1 MGIKFKVIISAIII
15 VLLLAGLTVSYFL
28 FSDIESKETKEIKE
42 NCNVEV
48 ERFIGRKIFIIRPK
62 GQVEEEKKILY
73 FHGGAYMA
81 EMSSYHWEFI
91 EKLVLDTKMT
101 VIIPDYPLTPK
112 YTYKDV
118 FKMVKPLYKEIL
130 EQIKP
135 EDLILM
141 GDSAGGGLSLALL
154 EEMSEENYELPGK
167 TILISPWLDVRL
179 ENEKIDEVQ
188 KKDKELNKET
198 LKLAG
203 IAYAGGEENL
213 NNFLVSPIEGDISK
227 IKNLTIFTEEKK
239 AARTYYYDSKGN
251 KCKKADAVKVVKKG
265 TVLQKSTIRYFSDK
279 NDYFKSQKFIYDCKQ
294 FFLKEKL
301 GIDWSF
307 EMDQQNRELA
317 EKHIGK
323 NNPKEEYIRQNNN
336 LKGTIKDVCKAG
348 DYMFECE
355 KGETLKRFKEDY
367 NITSFVTSKY
377 EENKGKVNTFVKE
390 MQSIYKDRVK
400 NEVRKHNDINEDIN
414 FLQET
419 DYIFRPVQENII
431 STYENETQTR
441 EKPRVI
447 DFLKNKIY
455 HLLERIENLI
465 HLQDFLHIERK
476 NQIEIEENKR
486 THNLIIKDNDYYKK
500 QERQKDDIDLEL

>member
-1 MGIKFKVIISAIII
+1 MSGYLDSRKLTNVKGRINYVTDKKRQENI
-15 VLLLAGLTVSYFL
+15 VDYYNTTDDVFWKMLA
-28 FSDIESKETKEIKE
+28 KE
-42 NCNVEV
+42 NQERHREVKAGGKCCEARELIIGIPQNSSITAEEICKDFKKKYNVECTCAIHQNNKKGIINRHCHLIFS
-48 ERFIGRKIFIIRPK
+48 ER
-62 GQVEEEKKILY
+62 
-73 FHGGAYMA
+73 
-81 EMSSYHWEFI
+81 
-91 EKLVLDTKMT
+91 EKL
-101 VIIPDYPLTPK
+101 
-112 YTYKDV
+112 
-118 FKMVKPLYKEIL
+118 KEP
-130 EQIKP
+130 QI
-135 EDLILM
+135 
-141 GDSAGGGLSLALL
+141 
-154 EEMSEENYELPGK
+154 
-167 TILISPWLDVRL
+167 
-179 ENEKIDEVQ
+179 
-188 KKDKELNKET
+188 
-198 LKLAG
+198 
-203 IAYAGGEENL
+203 
-213 NNFLVSPIEGDISK
+213 
-227 IKNLTIFTEEKK
+227 TEERK
-239 AARTYYYDSKGN
+239 ATRTYYYDSKGN
-251 KCKKADAVKVVKKG
+251 KCKKEDAVKVVKKG
-265 TVLQKSTIRYFSDK
+265 TVLQKRTIRYFSDK

-307 EMDQQNRELA
+307 EMDQQNKELA

-476 NQIEIEENKR
+476 NQIEIEEIKR